1 MINGGLDSRRVSKD
15 TWEVYAVN
23 ILTEVVLGKYHCLT
37 ESVVIYFSIQD
48 MEHVTSCHDGALVFT
63 NEINI
68 FDVKRILV
76 AFRSFLGVLLLSAF
90 LSIGKAKNEL
100 KKLEFLLIGV

>member
-37 ESVVIYFSIQD
+37 ESVVISFSIQD
-48 MEHVTSCHDGALVFT
+48 IEHVTSCHDGALVFT